1 MECIV
6 WAVKVRTPDEFL
18 KINDWLKEFC
28 LCPSLPF
35 LPACLPAFFPSFL
48 LSPPPCLSSFL
59 SSLSLPPPLFVYFQL
74 EKMSKR
80 RGLLFRKPAWFRGAG
95 YHSSSKCPLRKSSC
109 TRSSRDVFPSVTL
122 FVHGGTLGLNSLL
135 RLNKDLHW
143 KYAQGECGM
152 CFLLKHFEE
161 SRGRKLIVFVHQSC
175 HQMLRDNNGN
185 PVQSQEEQ
193 TH

>member
-1 MECIV
+1 MIGLRSSV
-6 WAVKVRTPDEFL
+6 SVPLF
-18 KINDWLKEFC
+18 
-28 LCPSLPF
+28 PSC
-35 LPACLPAFFPSFL
+35 LPACLPFFLPSFSL
-48 LSPPPCLSSFL
+48 PFPASPLSFL
-59 SSLSLPPPLFVYFQL
+59 PSLSPPLFVYFQL

-109 TRSSRDVFPSVTL
+109 TRSSRGVFPSVTL